1 MTYTFLTL
9 QQNVYK
15 ATHEPITVEGVD
27 EDNFSSLALRRLIDS
42 AQGAAVGVA
51 AMYHHDCTLASLA
64 FATFTRALVEQQQ
77 QQQKKRKK
85 KKKGQEQHP
94 PVVRGRTLIQDQIL
108 CNPDIQLYGY
118 RMDRIALGLYLDH
131 SLRINAAVDILSVSL
146 SNRRSLEANMDAL
159 GGELLLQKQNVKIL
173 FAHREGDA
181 TTKDVALQA
190 WAACRTVAFPHMAP
204 RFAGIS
210 RIATDT
216 MSDIHLS
223 ALAKISRDAEILE
236 SLKPTT
242 VVNNVK
248 DDLSISKAGN
258 LNLECT
264 RFRTR
269 IMKNRDQVCAFM
281 RHYATDS
288 ERSHSQVIR
297 IETQSGDRL
306 STITGRAQHI
316 DGRQAH
322 INVQT
327 ARASGRVLR
336 VTTVGKE
343 DLTSAESYKESVV
356 LKALQGT
363 ITLTHYPFFCSIWA
377 PSLTIS
383 WPPLTGGASNAPF
396 VYDPCGTLNHSQY
409 EAVGRIISQADR
421 DRVLLIQ
428 GPPGTGKTTVIA
440 ASVDSIVKTGHKDRT
455 VWLVA
460 QSNIAVKN
468 IAEKLDKICFREFK
482 LLVSKDFH
490 YDWHEHLY
498 ERLEHCFIR
507 SDMFGGGAV
516 AVEQLL
522 FDVHTNTKAR
532 VILCTLSMLS
542 NPRINEITIQVP
554 VETVIFD
561 EASQIEVGDYLP
573 LLQRFQPTLQKMVF
587 IGDDKQHRMPFVI
600 GSFISRHV
608 YNQKLMT
615 VHNIDSKAAC
625 RFVDVKWGQE
635 QKAENSWMN
644 PQELSVVIHLARIYH
659 GQGKQFKIITP
670 YDGQRSVIEKQL
682 ESEKLPWEDKCFN
695 VDSFQGKEL
704 SRHTRRIWL
713 TVTSGNEEDHI
724 IVSLVRTQGVGFLNN
739 ARRTNVM
746 LTRCKISMIICTSRD
761 FVTNGKAAGTLVGQ
775 LALTMRPE
783 SWLDGRD
790 ILNGILR

>member
-1 MTYTFLTL
+1 MTYTFFTL

-15 ATHEPITVEGVD
+15 AVHEPITVEGVD

-64 FATFTRALVEQQQ
+64 FATLTRALVIHFSPTKEPNLQHLQHQQEQQQ
-77 QQQKKRKK
+77 QQQKKKK
-85 KKKGQEQHP
+85 RKKKGQEQHP
-94 PVVRGRTLIQDQIL
+94 PVVRGRTLLQNQIL

-146 SNRRSLEANMDAL
+146 SDRRSLEASMDAL

-216 MSDIHLS
+216 MPDIHLS

-269 IMKNRDQVCAFM
+269 IMKNKD
-281 RHYATDS
+281 
-288 ERSHSQVIR
+288 QVIR
-297 IETQSGDRL
+297 IETQKGDRL

-343 DLTSAESYKESVV
+343 DLTAAESYKESVV

-377 PSLTIS
+377 PSLKIS
-383 WPPLTGGASNAPF
+383 WPPLTGGASSAPF
-396 VYDPCGTLNHSQY
+396 VYDPSGTLNCSQY
-409 EAVGRIISQADR
+409 EAVERIISQTDR

-460 QSNIAVKN
+460 QSNVAVRN
-468 IAEKLDKICFREFK
+468 IAEKLDKVGFREFK

-522 FDVHTNTKAR
+522 FDVHINTKAR

-542 NPRINEITIQVP
+542 NPRINDITLQVP

-587 IGDDKQHRMPFVI
+587 IGDDKQLAPFGQDDVEKLRSVFEFPHLRKRAHFLDTQYRMPFVI

-615 VHNIDSKAAC
+615 VHTINSKAAC
-625 RFVDVKWGQE
+625 RFLDVKWGQE

-659 GQGKQFKIITP
+659 EQGKQFKIITP
-670 YDGQRSVIEKQL
+670 YDGQRSAIEGQL
-682 ESEKLPWEDKCFN
+682 ESAKLPWEDKCFN

-704 SRHTRRIWL
+704 
-713 TVTSGNEEDHI
+713 
-724 IVSLVRTQGVGFLNN
+724 
-739 ARRTNVM
+739 A
-746 LTRCKISMIICTSRD
+746 
-761 FVTNGKAAGTLVGQ
+761 
-775 LALTMRPE
+775 
-783 SWLDGRD
+783 
-790 ILNGILR
+790 